1 MPLLRVISAVVC
13 ALVSKKADL
22 VVDRSDLR
30 TSVIRAE
37 RVFRKDKRLLV
48 PFASNRIFG
57 RDTFA
62 LQISTAN

>member
-1 MPLLRVISAVVC
+1 MWAVVR

-22 VVDRSDLR
+22 VVDRLDLR

-37 RVFRKDKRLLV
+37 RVFRKDNRLLV
-48 PFASNRIFG
+48 PFASNRISG